1 MRRLVA
7 LALLL
12 LLAMP
17 AAAQVETR
25 EGIYLQNQIL
35 QLRQALEMQR
45 GGMAPPT
52 RGGAGG
58 ELVGALLE
66 RVNRL
71 EEELRL
77 LRGRVDELE
86 YRNRALGQQLEKLQG
101 DLDWRMQQLEGGAR
115 APRPAPERSGMAPP
129 MVTPPLAAAPPPAA
143 PPAAA
148 PARTPERILAEGQAA
163 LVRRDF
169 EGAEAAARDVLG
181 ARGTARAYDA
191 RFLLADALAG
201 QRDWQQAAVTYGE
214 AFKAS
219 PKGTRAPEALIG
231 FGNALNNMGQKKD
244 ACDAFAVASQQF
256 PNLKGTLRDR
266 LDAGRQRAGC
276 R

>member
-1 MRRLVA
+1 MRPL

-12 LLAMP
+12 LLLAAP
-17 AAAQVETR
+17 AGAQVETR

-35 QLRQALEMQR
+35 QLRQALEVQR
-45 GGMAPPT
+45 GGMAPPA
-52 RGGAGG
+52 RGAAGG

-77 LRGRVDELE
+77 MRGRVDELD

-101 DLDWRMQQLEGGAR
+101 DLDWRMQQLEGGGGR
-115 APRPAPERSGMAPP
+115 APRAAPERSGAAEPP
-129 MVTPPLAAAPPPAA
+129 PAAITAPPLAATAP
-143 PPAAA
+143 
-148 PARTPERILAEGQAA
+148 RTPERILAEGQTA
-163 LVRRDF
+163 LTRRDY
-169 EGAEAAARDVLG
+169 EGAESAAREVLS

-231 FGNALNNMGQKKD
+231 FGTALNNMGQKKD
-244 ACDAFAVASQQF
+244 ACDAFAVATQQF
-256 PNLKGTLRDR
+256 PSLKGSLKDR

>member
-1 MRRLVA
+1 MRARLAFA

-12 LLAMP
+12 AAP

-35 QLRQALEMQR
+35 QLRQALEVQR
-45 GGMAPPT
+45 GGMPAPA
-52 RGGAGG
+52 RGAAGGG

-71 EEELRL
+71 EEELRGM
-77 LRGRVDELE
+77 RGRLDELD

-101 DLDWRMQQLEGGAR
+101 DLDYRMQQLEGGGRGPR
-115 APRPAPERSGMAPP
+115 AAPDRSGAVEPS
-129 MVTPPLAAAPPPAA
+129 PAA
-143 PPAAA
+143 PPMAAA
-148 PARTPERILAEGQAA
+148 PARTPERLLAEGQAA
-163 LVRRDF
+163 LARRDF
-169 EGAEAAARDVLG
+169 ESAESTAREVLG

-201 QRDWQQAAVTYGE
+201 QRDWQQAAVSYGE

-231 FGNALNNMGQKKD
+231 FGTALNNMGQKKD
-244 ACDAFAVASQQF
+244 ACDAFALAGQQF
-256 PNLKGTLRDR
+256 PSLKGALKDR